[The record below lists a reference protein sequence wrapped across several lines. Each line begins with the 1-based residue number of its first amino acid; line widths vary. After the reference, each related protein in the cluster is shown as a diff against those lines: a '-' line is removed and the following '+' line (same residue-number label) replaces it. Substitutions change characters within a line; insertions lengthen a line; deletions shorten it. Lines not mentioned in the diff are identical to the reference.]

1 MNKRILI
8 TSTDLMMVQFLVPHV
23 QYLSQ
28 NGFAVEIACSDVGGC
43 MEEMREKLEGYAKA
57 IHTVR
62 LVRSPTSSANFKGYG
77 DMKKVIENGRYD
89 IIWTNEPVMGVVTR
103 LAARK
108 ARKRGT
114 KVVYMCHGFHFFKG
128 SGKASWLLYYPME
141 RVMSRFTDTIV
152 TINRED
158 EARAKTFHAKQVV
171 YIHGIGVNTE
181 RLRSAENRTDIRA
194 ELGLQDDDFLV
205 LSVGELNKNKNHR
218 VVIEALHRLQDPQI
232 HYAICGKGAL
242 LDKLNVL
249 ARSLGLE
256 KNVHFLGYR
265 TDVVDVCSQVDV
277 FAFPSHREGLG
288 LAALEA
294 MYCGL
299 PVVASRIRGPMDF
312 MESGKSGMLTTPDD
326 AEGFAQAISDLKQNK
341 ALRRGCSEYNKKAVI
356 PYCLEQVK
364 GEVLE
369 LFEGFLK

>member
-43 MEEMREKLEGYAKA
+43 MEEMREKLAGYAKA

-249 ARSLGLE
+249 ARSLGLK

-299 PVVASRIRGPMDF
+299 PVVASKIRGPMDF

-341 ALRRGCSEYNKKAVI
+341 ALRRSCGEYNKKAVI
-356 PYCLEQVK
+356 PYCLKQVK
-364 GEVLE
+364 GEVLK
-369 LFEGFLK
+369 LMEGL